1 MRTVLGYV
9 LNMLPYMLLMT
20 PLYLLVRW
28 GYRRLLCQNF
38 LTNWYHEAGLLLF
51 VLFLTGLASQT
62 IIPKLEFSE
71 AGVHSMGY
79 GGPLRINLIPF
90 RIFFDSLREVGN
102 GNALYVLISLVG
114 NIGIFVPVGFFFAL
128 LWHKKRFLRAL
139 FGGAGISLFI
149 ELCQLPMSRATD
161 IDDLIL
167 NTLGALFGYIL
178 YSWLKK
184 IAPSFISRFEI

>member
-1 MRTVLGYV
+1 
-9 LNMLPYMLLMT
+9 
-20 PLYLLVRW
+20 
-28 GYRRLLCQNF
+28 
-38 LTNWYHEAGLLLF
+38 
-51 VLFLTGLASQT
+51 
-62 IIPKLEFSE
+62 
-71 AGVHSMGY
+71 
-79 GGPLRINLIPF
+79 
-90 RIFFDSLREVGN
+90 
-102 GNALYVLISLVG
+102 
-114 NIGIFVPVGFFFAL
+114 IFVPVGFFFAL